1 MKGEKEGMARTTKRA
16 LNRMFNEMANP
27 ALASNVLLTR
37 MAVKRNNGSQPDR
50 ATIRAGHCSGCNVR
64 ILSGQLQRALG
75 GKTIQCEHC
84 HRVLALEA
92 G

>member
-1 MKGEKEGMARTTKRA
+1 
-16 LNRMFNEMANP
+16 MFDELANP

-37 MAVKRNNGSQPDR
+37 TVAKGNNDSQPDR
-50 ATIRAGHCSGCNVR
+50 MPIRAGHCSVCNVR
-64 ILSGQLQRALG
+64 IPSGQLQRALA

-84 HRVLALEA
+84 HRVLYVEA